1 MTKNMKTT
9 KLLIAAILVTAIATT
24 VGCKKPLY
32 DGPNS
37 FILSIEE
44 VEFVGDSIFLGEF
57 NGDRRLISIDVG
69 LSTAA
74 DHWEAITPT
83 AHDWIA
89 FSRHG
94 NRILLTVGENRTNQP
109 RWSWF
114 EFSIGENTRRIHVYQ
129 DYVRWISFAVGEEL
143 VVGAPSGSD
152 VLEIVTNAAFENLVL
167 TVNNHETDE
176 WVTDIVLEN
185 GELRF
190 NFGEN
195 PSLDDKRHF
204 TFTVS
209 AEGTSGKVTLSQ
221 NQLSGEPYVIDIS
234 GVDWEESYVFEMWD
248 PINEVVIGKLC
259 LEYLHKHNPPAEPVV
274 RKRTVVAYP
283 MMPDGFKVNL
293 SSGLD
298 VQNGHFITWNSN
310 VTRATPPHDILAV
323 YTPGENINPGTP
335 TTTMVL
341 REIPHEITVPTKI
354 YLARGASRMTTI
366 EFDVPEEDRV
376 HVELRPFILRDQR
389 TGPANNHGQTH
400 EDFTY
405 RIVKIGTQ
413 FWTAE
418 NLRTTRW
425 SDNNENI
432 PTGWDQL
439 EPWLNGMFPAVQIA
453 IREHSD
459 MPGRQTTLR
468 RDANDPHPDTMA
480 IRMRY
485 GVLYNFHAMTRT
497 HGVLGVEI
505 PASQITDKLSPAN
518 SPWNIPRL
526 NDFRILAAYAYQ
538 TTLLPP
544 LGSQATLGKLSGYTP
559 EAYPHTDPLRRGP
572 ATNVTGFT
580 ALGNVSRSNT
590 ATGTN
595 GGTMFLIIDG
605 YNFRSTR
612 VQAFEQHWMSFFAV
626 ETQNVAETGH
636 YPLQRAGQS
645 CHRGKYVRLIL
656 DL

>member
-1 MTKNMKTT
+1 MT
-9 KLLIAAILVTAIATT
+9 I
-24 VGCKKPLY
+24 GCRKVPY
-32 DGPNS
+32 DGPNAFFLS
-37 FILSIEE
+37 NVEDILNLEDIEFE
-44 VEFVGDSIFLGEF
+44 GDTLFLGVF
-57 NGDRRLISIDVG
+57 NGNRRLISIDVG
-69 LSTAA
+69 LQTPA
-74 DHWEAITPT
+74 DHWEVITPT
-83 AHDWIA
+83 ANDWIA
-89 FSRHG
+89 FSRHE
-94 NRILLTVGENRTNQP
+94 NRIHLTVGENRTNQP

-114 EFSIGENTRRIHVYQ
+114 EFSIGENVRRIYVHQ

-152 VLEIVTNAAFENLVL
+152 ILEIVTNAAFENLVL
-167 TVNNHETDE
+167 TVTNHETEE
-176 WVTDIVLEN
+176 WVTDIVLDG

-195 PSLDDKRHF
+195 PCLDNKRHF

-209 AEGTSGKVTLSQ
+209 GEGTSGKVTLSQ

-234 GVDWEESYVFEMWD
+234 GVWDMAFWEDSYVFEMWD
-248 PINEVVIGKLC
+248 PINDVVIGKLC
-259 LEYLHKHNPPAEPVV
+259 LEYLHKHAPPADPVV
-274 RKRTVVAYP
+274 RMRTVVAYP
-283 MMPDGFKVNL
+283 MMPDGSRVNQ
-293 SSGLD
+293 SSGL
-298 VQNGHFITWNSN
+298 VIENGHFITWNSN
-310 VTRATPPHDILAV
+310 VTRATAPHDILAV
-323 YTPGENINPGTP
+323 YAPGE
-335 TTTMVL
+335 
-341 REIPHEITVPTKI
+341 TVDPNTRPSTI

-376 HVELRPFILRDQR
+376 HVELRPFVLRDQR

-432 PTGWDQL
+432 PTGWDAL

-497 HGVLGVEI
+497 HGVFGVEI
-505 PASQITDKLSPAN
+505 PAAQITDKLSPAN
-518 SPWNIPRL
+518 SPWYIPRL

-595 GGTMFLIIDG
+595 GGTMFLVIDG
-605 YNFRSTR
+605 YNFRGTR
-612 VQAFEQHWMSFFAV
+612 AQAFEQHWMSFFAV

-656 DL
+656 NL